1 LSWGSKR
8 AAVALDILSGQAGR
22 EKDQTNPVL
31 PLISGKQNS
40 GEICTGCTLPWSGL
54 CHKLFPAGR
63 KAGCTGRDW
72 KLETQPTESA
82 VGGGSGSGEA
92 ESCRETKG

>member
-1 LSWGSKR
+1 MSSCSLSWGSKR

-31 PLISGKQNS
+31 SLISGKQNS

-54 CHKLFPAGR
+54 CHKLFPAVR
-63 KAGCTGRDW
+63 KAGCTGVSR
-72 KLETQPTESA
+72 KMTVL
-82 VGGGSGSGEA
+82 
-92 ESCRETKG
+92 